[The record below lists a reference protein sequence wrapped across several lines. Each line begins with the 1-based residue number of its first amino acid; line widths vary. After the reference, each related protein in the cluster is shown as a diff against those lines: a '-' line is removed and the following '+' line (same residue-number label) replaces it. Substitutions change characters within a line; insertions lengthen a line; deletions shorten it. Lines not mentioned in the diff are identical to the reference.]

1 MAEEVLTE
9 RRDNVLVVTINRPD
23 AKNAV
28 NEASRTPWTSSTAT
42 TTSGW
47 E

>member
-9 RRDNVLVVTINRPD
+9 RRDNVLVVTINRAD

-28 NEASRTPWTSSTAT
+28 NEAVARGVADAMD
-42 TTSGW
+42 
-47 E
+47 